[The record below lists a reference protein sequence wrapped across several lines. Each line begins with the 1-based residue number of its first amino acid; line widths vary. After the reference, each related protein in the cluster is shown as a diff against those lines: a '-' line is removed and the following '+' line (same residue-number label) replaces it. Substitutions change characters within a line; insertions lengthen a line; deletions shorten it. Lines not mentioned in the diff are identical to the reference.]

1 MARERTY
8 HLEAVV
14 LRRRNWGEADRILTL
29 FTPQRGKIRVR
40 AAGVRKPSSRKA
52 GHLELFHRADLFL
65 ARGRDFDIVT
75 QAETVEAFPR
85 LREDLVRSAAA
96 SYCAELLDRVSPEES
111 ENAAAY
117 RLLVRVLEELN
128 RGGNPALALRCYDVQ
143 LLECS
148 GYRPEL
154 NKCTVGGETIRAE
167 DQFFSPARGGAVC
180 PRCAVRVEGR
190 FPVSVAALRVLR
202 HIQRIPLAEALRLNV
217 TESTLS
223 ELESVMQRYLQ
234 YVLESPLHSRK
245 YFSDVSRTRREGG
258 V

>member
-1 MARERTY
+1 MPRERTY
-8 HLEAVV
+8 RTEAVV

-52 GHLELFHRADLFL
+52 GHLELFHRANLFL

-96 SYCAELLDRVSPEES
+96 SYCVELLDRVSPEES

-117 RLLVRVLEELN
+117 RLIVRVLEELN
-128 RGGNPALALRCYDVQ
+128 AGGGPALALRCYDVK

-154 NKCTVGGETIRAE
+154 TRCTVGGETIRAE

-180 PRCAVRVEGR
+180 PRCADRAEGR
-190 FPVSVAALRVLR
+190 FPVSVAALRMLR
-202 HIQRIPLAEALRLNV
+202 HVQRVPLAEALRLPV
-217 TESTLS
+217 RASTLA
-223 ELESVMQRYLQ
+223 EVEGVMQRYLQ

-245 YFSDVSRTRREGG
+245 YFSDVSRTRAEGG